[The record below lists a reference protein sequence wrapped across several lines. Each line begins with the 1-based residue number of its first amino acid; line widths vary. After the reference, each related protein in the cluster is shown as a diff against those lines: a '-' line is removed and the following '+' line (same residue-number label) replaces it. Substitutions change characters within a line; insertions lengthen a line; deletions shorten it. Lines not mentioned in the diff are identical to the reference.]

1 MRVSKLLYIADTEER
16 DPAPGIIEKIIPFQQ
31 KGLEEIVFFKVNP
44 SEEQIESLSRLSIN
58 SKVLT
63 DHAISSEDILR
74 VAEEEKIS
82 LIVIKIDKEKENTRP
97 RSVLKKLIEIS
108 STPLLVIN
116 EDEKEKESQN
126 GLFDHVIF
134 ATACTPRSEKT
145 VKFILG
151 FKELV
156 GELDIIHVINGK
168 ITVKYMRDLKERLE
182 KTRKVYLDE
191 GIDAESH
198 IYAGK
203 TDEEII
209 TASRDYRGTIIII
222 SVNTERSFLRRM
234 FKESSAYGTVK
245 RANMPVLI
253 VP

>member
-1 MRVSKLLYIADTEER
+1 M
-16 DPAPGIIEKIIPFQQ
+16 APDIFEKIISFQQ
-31 KGLEEIVFFKVNP
+31 NGLEEIVFFKVNP
-44 SEEQIESLSRLSIN
+44 SEEQIENLSRLSIN
-58 SKVLT
+58 SKVLP

-74 VAEEEKIS
+74 IAEEEAIS
-82 LIVIKIDKEKENTRP
+82 LIVMGIDKEKENTHP
-97 RSVLKKLIEIS
+97 GSVLKRLIEMS
-108 STPLLVIN
+108 STPLLVI
-116 EDEKEKESQN
+116 KESGEEKDSQK

-134 ATACTPRSEKT
+134 ATACTSRSEKT

-156 GELDIIHVINGK
+156 SELDIIHVINGK

-209 TASRDYRGTIIII
+209 TASGDYRGTIIII
-222 SVNTERSFLRRM
+222 SVNTERSYLKRM
-234 FKESSAYGTVK
+234 FKKSSAYGTVK

>member
-1 MRVSKLLYIADTEER
+1 M
-16 DPAPGIIEKIIPFQQ
+16 APDIFEKIISFQQ
-31 KGLEEIVFFKVNP
+31 NGLEEIVFFKVNP
-44 SEEQIESLSRLSIN
+44 SEEQIENLSRLSIN
-58 SKVLT
+58 SKVLP

-74 VAEEEKIS
+74 IAEEEAIS
-82 LIVIKIDKEKENTRP
+82 LIVMGIDKEKENTHP
-97 RSVLKKLIEIS
+97 GSVLKRLIEMS
-108 STPLLVIN
+108 STPLLVIR
-116 EDEKEKESQN
+116 ESGEEKDSQK

-134 ATACTPRSEKT
+134 ATACTSRSEKT

-156 GELDIIHVINGK
+156 SELDIIHVINGK

-209 TASRDYRGTIIII
+209 TASGDYRGTIIII
-222 SVNTERSFLRRM
+222 SVNTERSYLKRM
-234 FKESSAYGTVK
+234 FKKSSAYGTVK